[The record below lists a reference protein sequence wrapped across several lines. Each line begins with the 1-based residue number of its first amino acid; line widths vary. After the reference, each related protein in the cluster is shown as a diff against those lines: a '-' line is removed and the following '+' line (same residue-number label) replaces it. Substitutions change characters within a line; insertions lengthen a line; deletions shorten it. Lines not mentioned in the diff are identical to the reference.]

1 MRRTR
6 VAALEDEVATLR
18 QLVIEQGRQ
27 FDADLAHV
35 VADFEQ
41 RIRAL
46 ERRSL
51 QQATGQVLISPQ
63 LNPLGE
69 YNEES

>member
-27 FDADLAHV
+27 FGWNVDPCNKPRDR
-35 VADFEQ
+35 F
-41 RIRAL
+41 
-46 ERRSL
+46 
-51 QQATGQVLISPQ
+51 
-63 LNPLGE
+63 
-69 YNEES
+69 